1 MTSFDDVIALFLSKI
16 TTFEEFLNLTEE
28 ELSEEFTIALKSA
41 MAKFINKKDI
51 VADYDT
57 RTFNRNLTDLEQEII
72 SLGMVLAWVTPKVN
86 NIELMKPMLSSK
98 DYTVF
103 SQANHLKEMKEMKS
117 IAENDFHYWSNR
129 YILKGVMES
138 QGDN

>member
-72 SLGMVLAWVTPKVN
+72 SLGMVLAWITPKVN

>member
-51 VADYDT
+51 VADYEG
-57 RTFNRNLTDLEQEII
+57 RIFNRTLTDLEQEII
-72 SLGMVLAWVTPKVN
+72 SLGMVLAWITPKVN

-103 SQANHLKEMKEMKS
+103 SQANHLKEMKDMKD
-117 IAENDFHYWSNR
+117 IAENDFHYWINR
-129 YILKGVMES
+129 YILQGVMES
-138 QGDN
+138 QGGN